1 MGDKMKDLLWAL
13 FKNTGK
19 VEYYLKYK
27 EQEHGSN
34 DRKDV

>member
-1 MGDKMKDLLWAL
+1 MKDLLWNL

-27 EQEHGSN
+27 EELKKDGKN
-34 DRKDV
+34 D

>member
-1 MGDKMKDLLWAL
+1 MKNLLWAL

-27 EQEHGSN
+27 EYDKNGN
-34 DRKDV
+34 KK

>member
-1 MGDKMKDLLWAL
+1 MNKELFWLL

-27 EQEHGSN
+27 ELEEKG
-34 DRKDV
+34 K